1 MGSTGEVREVWIYC
15 GITRFPLTNK
25 YAMGIALKEGRF
37 TTAEAAKKVGIH
49 LVTLQRWIKA
59 GKVKAPSPTLI
70 GAVGYRLWSADDLE
84 RLRAAKQAVYHK
96 GGGRKKRSKT

>member
-1 MGSTGEVREVWIYC
+1 MSGYTAEF
-15 GITRFPLTNK
+15 RFHLTNRF
-25 YAMGIALKEGRF
+25 AIGIALIEGKF

-49 LVTLQRWIKA
+49 LVTLQRWIKV

-84 RLRAAKQAVYHK
+84 RLRAVKQATYRK